1 MTQES
6 QERKAYLQIM
16 DAYLEALVRKN
27 LTMAPLRED
36 CRITFNGKEQA
47 LGDNFLWANTLY
59 SPQRQ
64 AFVDTVSGN
73 VMLLGIATNE
83 WQNFQGNDPPPQEGD
98 GALSRT
104 YRYPFYALTVIR
116 LHIREG
122 KIDQVEELFE
132 DKRYMFMRTSYS
144 DIRLPELM
152 FDIPVPQEER
162 MTREELRHVTDL
174 YWDCIAKK
182 KPASALLLHPECRRI
197 ENGMCCTHNHGTF
210 RNEFTLPSFT
220 WDTPQ
225 EKRFYPIIDPARG
238 IVLSM
243 QGFVEVEGS
252 DPGNKN
258 PYIIDL
264 FKIENG
270 LIRQIT
276 AFMIKDM
283 TELGWQTAAAAGGI

>member
-1 MTQES
+1 
-6 QERKAYLQIM
+6 
-16 DAYLEALVRKN
+16 
-27 LTMAPLRED
+27 
-36 CRITFNGKEQA
+36 
-47 LGDNFLWANTLY
+47 
-59 SPQRQ
+59 
-64 AFVDTVSGN
+64 
-73 VMLLGIATNE
+73 
-83 WQNFQGNDPPPQEGD
+83 
-98 GALSRT
+98 
-104 YRYPFYALTVIR
+104 
-116 LHIREG
+116 
-122 KIDQVEELFE
+122 
-132 DKRYMFMRTSYS
+132 
-144 DIRLPELM
+144 
-152 FDIPVPQEER
+152 
-162 MTREELRHVTDL
+162 
-174 YWDCIAKK
+174 
-182 KPASALLLHPECRRI
+182 
-197 ENGMCCTHNHGTF
+197 MCCTHNHGTF

>member
-16 DAYLEALVRKN
+16 DAYLEALVRKK
-27 LTMAPLRED
+27 PD
-36 CRITFNGKEQA
+36 HGA
-47 LGDNFLWANTLY
+47 LAGGLPDHLQRQRTGFGGQFFVGQHPIY
-59 SPQRQ
+59 SPAPR
-64 AFVDTVSGN
+64 FCGHSVRN

-83 WQNFQGNDPPPQEGD
+83 WQNFQGNAPSAPGGRRSAFPH
-98 GALSRT
+98 LPI
-104 YRYPFYALTVIR
+104 PFYALTVIR